1 METVKLTQDKNV
13 MMPILKM
20 VMDALQLASLNL
32 AIHVQRLLN
41 LVKKLSVV
49 MGLLMVDSYVM
60 IIIQSVEMAAQ
71 CIVWFSLEQHA

>member
-13 MMPILKM
+13 MMPIFKM
-20 VMDALQLASLNL
+20 AMDALQLASLNL